1 MTNKILILDD
11 SKTQL
16 DVLKTR
22 FLKSGFEVET
32 ANDALEGYQK
42 IYSFIPDIILSDI
55 IMPNLDGYQFCRLLK
70 NNKITKHIPIILLTI
85 LDKKMDKFWGKNA
98 GAQAFISKS
107 ADFEEIK
114 QKTLDVL
121 AESKLTD
128 ADREN
133 IRNNVPSQVS
143 VNEQINKILNSLLMQ
158 STFLNEFR
166 NLGEFYTH
174 EKVLVEKSFELFST
188 FIDYDFAGLFFNITD
203 DSAKN
208 VLYLD
213 FKDTSASP
221 FVIEKIKREFFA
233 KMPGLKPFNTNDF
246 MHETARENKDG
257 ENKIISPNLIKTAFV
272 LPFIFEDKLLGGIAF
287 YSKDEIDYKEFKF
300 YDEFEKEL
308 LALLKM
314 KFLYSEVEF
323 LSVTDGLTG
332 LYNRRYFEYNIER
345 EFLRA
350 KRYQNDLSLA
360 ILDIDF
366 FKSVND
372 TYGHQYGDYVLREVA
387 KLLKDSF
394 RKTDML
400 YRYGGEE
407 LVIIMPETTL
417 ENAAIPA
424 ERLREKIARHEFIYN
439 GIKTRSTVSIG
450 ISTMKNNFDNQK
462 EIVQSAD
469 IALYNA
475 KESGRNR
482 VVIYNEQLSDIK

>member
-1 MTNKILILDD
+1 MTKILLIDD

-32 ANDALEGYQK
+32 AENALEGYRK

-70 NNKITKHIPIILLTI
+70 NNRNTKNIPIILLTV
-85 LDKKMDKFWGKNA
+85 LDKNMDKFWAKNA
-98 GAQAFISKS
+98 GAQKFISKS
-107 ADFEEIK
+107 AEFEEIK
-114 QKTLDVL
+114 EKTLEVL
-121 AESKLTD
+121 ASSKFSD
-128 ADREN
+128 KDREN
-133 IRNNVPSQVS
+133 IKNNVPSEVS

-166 NLGEFYTH
+166 NLGEYYSH
-174 EKVLVEKSFELFST
+174 EKVLVEKTFDLFSN
-188 FIDYDFAGLFFNITD
+188 FIEYDFAGLFFNITD
-203 DSAKN
+203 DAAKN
-208 VLYLD
+208 VLYMD
-213 FKDTSASP
+213 FKESSVSP
-221 FVIEKIKREFFA
+221 FVLEKVKREFFA
-233 KMPGLKPFNTNDF
+233 QMPKLKTFNTNDF
-246 MHETARENKDG
+246 THEIVRENKDD
-257 ENKIISPNLIKTAFV
+257 ENKIISPNNIKTSFV
-272 LPFIFEDKLLGGIAF
+272 VPFVFNDKLLGGVAF

-314 KFLYSEVEF
+314 KFLYSEIEF

-350 KRYQNDLSLA
+350 KRYKNDLSLA

-372 TYGHQYGDYVLREVA
+372 TYGHQYGDYVLKEVST
-387 KLLKDSF
+387 LLKESF

-407 LVIIMPETTL
+407 LVIIMPETSLTHA
-417 ENAAIPA
+417 EIPA
-424 ERLREKIARHEFIYN
+424 ERLREKIAKHEFIYN
-439 GIKTRSTVSIG
+439 GVKTKLTVSIG
-450 ISTMKNNFDNQK
+450 ISSMVSEFNNQR
-462 EIVQSAD
+462 EILECAD
-469 IALYNA
+469 LALYNA
-475 KESGRNR
+475 KNTGRNK
-482 VVIYNEQLSDIK
+482 VVIYNEQFSNSK